1 MTTNQTVYE
10 AETPLPPLT
19 ELRMGPLTVGYEN
32 GFFRYFRWADH
43 EILRMVYF
51 AIRDENWGTWP
62 PILSNE
68 QWTVDPDRFRVSYT
82 CHYEQDGT
90 TFFVWDVV
98 AEGTASGEFS
108 MTIDGVAHQPFLKNR
123 AGFCILHPILGTAG
137 QPCELIHPDGK
148 VEVSHFPQIID
159 PENPFK
165 LLAGMRWLH
174 AGRYWFKLEMS
185 GDIFE
190 TEDQRNWTDASFKTF
205 CTPHNLP
212 VPVLLQ
218 KGEEVHQRILFR
230 PEQPLPSRPESNF
243 NDIVIQVVDEQRTAL
258 PALGVSASTETNT
271 LSEPFVQAVQS
282 CSFDHYRIDVSPR
295 QADWETTF
303 LLNVATAQTLG
314 WPLLVALQLSANYTA
329 ELRAFLNTVQQSQL
343 VVSDLLVLSA
353 DEVVSNA
360 DMLRLALNTVRHEL
374 PHTRVGAG
382 TNYNFTE
389 LNRNRISTEG
399 LDFISYAV
407 HPQAHAFDKRSIVET
422 VDGQGNTVQTAR
434 SFSGASAVYVSS
446 VTLRQRLNP
455 DARDPA
461 NRILSNAQKT
471 DARQPSRW
479 LAGWTLGSIKYLA
492 EAGAGAIT
500 YYQTVGQQGIV
511 SEAAERYPVAVLLAE
526 ILVFRGGQVM
536 HTKTNNPLAC
546 STLLL
551 VQGERRRWL
560 ITNHTDHPLPVQLP
574 EPFQKG
580 YRITPVPSEKLPLDL
595 AHGDKHWIEP
605 FGTWI
610 LDC

>member
-1 MTTNQTVYE
+1 MTTNQNVYE
-10 AETPLPPLT
+10 TETPLLPLT
-19 ELRMGPLTVGYEN
+19 ELRMGPLTVGYEH
-32 GFFRYFRWADH
+32 GFFRYFRWAGH

-51 AIRDENWGTWP
+51 AIRDENWGTWT

-82 CHYEQDGT
+82 CHYEQEGM
-90 TFFVWDVV
+90 TFFAWDVV

-148 VEVSHFPQIID
+148 VEVSRFPQAIVPDD
-159 PENPFK
+159 PFQQ
-165 LLAGMRWLH
+165 LVGMRWLH
-174 AGRYWFKLEMS
+174 AGGYWFKLEMS

-205 CTPHNLP
+205 CTPHDLP

-230 PEQPLPSRPESNF
+230 PEQPLPSHSESSSS
-243 NDIVIQVVDEQRTAL
+243 DVVIQVIDEHRTAL
-258 PALGVSASTETNT
+258 PALGVGASTETNT
-271 LSEPFVQAVQS
+271 FSESVVQALQS
-282 CSFDHYRIDVSPR
+282 STFDHYRIDVSPVKSG
-295 QADWETTF
+295 WETNF
-303 LLNVATAQTLG
+303 LLDVANAQVLG
-314 WPLLVALQLSANYTA
+314 WPLLVALQLSGNYTA
-329 ELRAFLNTVQQSQL
+329 ELGAFLDAVQQNQI
-343 VVSDLLVLSA
+343 VVPDLLVLST
-353 DEVVSNA
+353 DELVTN
-360 DMLRLALNTVRHEL
+360 DDRLRLVLNTVRHEL
-374 PHTRVGAG
+374 PQTRVGAG

-389 LNRNRISTEG
+389 LNRNRVSTDG

-407 HPQAHAFDKRSIVET
+407 HPQVHAFDNRSIVET

-434 SFSGASAVYVSS
+434 SFSGASAVYVSP
-446 VTLRQRLNP
+446 VTLRHRLNP

-461 NRILSNAQKT
+461 NRILSNVQKT
-471 DARQPSRW
+471 DARQTSRW

-492 EAGAGAIT
+492 EAGAGTIT

-511 SEAAERYPVAVLLAE
+511 SEAAERYPVAVLFAEVLA
-526 ILVFRGGQVM
+526 FRGGQVIP
-536 HTKTNNPLAC
+536 TKTNNPLAC
-546 STLLL
+546 SSLLL

-560 ITNHTDHPLPVQLP
+560 LTNHTDHSLPVQLP
-574 EPFQKG
+574 EPVQNG
-580 YRITPVPSEKLPLDL
+580 YRITSIPAEKLPLDL
-595 AHGDKHWIEP
+595 PEVGNVWIEP